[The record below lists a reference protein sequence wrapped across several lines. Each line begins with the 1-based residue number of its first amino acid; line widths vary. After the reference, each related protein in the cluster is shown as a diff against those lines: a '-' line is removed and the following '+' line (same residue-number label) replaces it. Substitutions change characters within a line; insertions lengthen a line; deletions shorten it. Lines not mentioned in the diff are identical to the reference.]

1 MSTGTTAAGGAVP
14 ALRMTDVSKQYG
26 RGPGAVRALDS
37 VSLRVARGSFVAVMG
52 PSGSGKS
59 TLLQCAAGLDE
70 ASSGTVHIGQVAVT
84 GLDES
89 QRAMLRRD
97 RVGFVF
103 QSYNLLAGLT
113 AYQNIEVPVRLAGQ
127 RANPELV
134 RELSERVGVSAL
146 LRRRPHEMSGGQQQ
160 RVALARAL
168 VTEPEIVFG
177 DEPTGALDTGSARQV
192 LALMRELTHRDQ
204 RTIVMVTHDPVA
216 AAHADRVLF
225 LADGRIVDEE
235 TTPTVDVVLRHMAR
249 LEASGC

>member
-1 MSTGTTAAGGAVP
+1 MDEAVVP
-14 ALRMTDVSKQYG
+14 ALRMDRVSKEYG
-26 RGPGAVRALDS
+26 RGSGRVRALDS
-37 VSLRVARGSFVAVMG
+37 VDLRVERGSFVAVMG

-70 ASSGTVHIGQVAVT
+70 VSDGTVHIGRIPVS
-84 GLDES
+84 GLDET

-113 AYQNIEVPVRLAGQ
+113 AAQNIEVPVRLAGG
-127 RANPELV
+127 RVDPVVV
-134 RELSERVGVSAL
+134 RDLASRVGVEDL
-146 LRRRPHEMSGGQQQ
+146 LRRRPHEMSGGQRQ

-192 LALMRELTHRDQ
+192 LALMRELVHRDG

-225 LADGRIVDEE
+225 LADGRIVDEA
-235 TTPTVDVVLRHMAR
+235 TSPSVDGVLRRMAR
-249 LEASGC
+249 LEAAGC

>member
-1 MSTGTTAAGGAVP
+1 MVP
-14 ALRMTDVSKQYG
+14 ALRMDRVSKEYG
-26 RGPGAVRALDS
+26 RGSGRVRALDS
-37 VSLRVARGSFVAVMG
+37 VDLRVERGSFVAVMG

-70 ASSGTVHIGQVAVT
+70 VSDGTVHIGRIPVS
-84 GLDES
+84 GLDET

-113 AYQNIEVPVRLAGQ
+113 AAQNIEVPVRLAGG
-127 RANPELV
+127 RVDPVVV
-134 RELSERVGVSAL
+134 RDLASRVGVEDL
-146 LRRRPHEMSGGQQQ
+146 LRRRPHEMSGGQRQ

-192 LALMRELTHRDQ
+192 LALMRELVHRDG

-225 LADGRIVDEE
+225 LADGRIVDEA
-235 TTPTVDVVLRHMAR
+235 TSPSVDGVLRRMAR
-249 LEASGC
+249 LEAAGC